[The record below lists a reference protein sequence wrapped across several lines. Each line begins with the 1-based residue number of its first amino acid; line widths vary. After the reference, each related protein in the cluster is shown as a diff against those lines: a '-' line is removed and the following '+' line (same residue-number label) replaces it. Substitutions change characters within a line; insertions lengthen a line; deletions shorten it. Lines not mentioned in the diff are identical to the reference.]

1 MIDIRD
7 IKLNVK
13 TLARYKDMS
22 ISELAEKCEIS
33 QEHLKWVSLGKVK
46 MTAEDLQKLSAFTEI
61 PMENIKA

>member
-13 TLARYKDMS
+13 TLARYMDMS
-22 ISELAEKCEIS
+22 IQDMAKECEIS
-33 QEHLKWVSLGKVK
+33 PEHLKWVSLGKVK
-46 MTAEDLQKLSAFTEI
+46 MTAEDMQKLSAFTEI